1 MCFNLSLDKW
11 GKMYARLGRVYF
23 ASSTTLMQLQ
33 YVEKGYE
40 NKLKFSWGCVI
51 LFMVYLDYKNN
62 CSFFF
67 TLIEHDKLVNED
79 NEEISYLYPFYF

>member
-33 YVEKGYE
+33 YVEKAGAQLGGGHAPPLRSLAPTCRGGQE
-40 NKLKFSWGCVI
+40 VHPVLQFS
-51 LFMVYLDYKNN
+51 D
-62 CSFFF
+62 S
-67 TLIEHDKLVNED
+67 
-79 NEEISYLYPFYF
+79 